1 MKRVAAIDI
10 LRALAI
16 IGMVIS
22 GQMLWDAELPRAMF
36 HAQLPPPTFAFN
48 PEVPGITWVDL
59 VFPFFLFSMGAAMPL
74 ALRRREARGAKW
86 MEVTKGAL
94 HRFLWLGSF
103 AIILGNTRM
112 GLLSGVAPWVAAL
125 MTLVVWG
132 LFFMMFVRIPGWEER
147 KNARLNWLGFGALI
161 LLTALYKPLFGI
173 GVSLHQSDI
182 IILIL
187 ASMALFG
194 TLIWWLTRNSLPMR
208 LVVIAAIALLK
219 LASAVEGSWCEWLW
233 QQTPAVWLF
242 RFDFLKYLGL
252 VLGGTIAGD
261 AIEQALRGG
270 LLAKG
275 GAEDGAACRRDR
287 RLTILLVVLSLAII
301 GLQLWGLFVREV
313 GLTALLSVVLCVAA
327 AGVVR
332 SLKTEEQ
339 SLLKSLVTIG
349 SLLLLIGL
357 IAEPLEGGIK
367 KDHATISYLFVTGGM
382 ATFVLIA
389 ALALELRLAIR
400 FKALEACGANPM
412 FAYTAS
418 GYLITPIATL
428 TGLSLGIEWFAS
440 LGPWFAFGRGVL
452 FALMVIAVTY
462 PLTRKNYYW
471 KS

>member
-1 MKRVAAIDI
+1 MKRISAIDF

-22 GQMLWDAELPRAMF
+22 GQMLWHKELPAFMF

-74 ALRRREARGAKW
+74 ALRRREEKGAGW
-86 MEVTKGAL
+86 WEVTKSAL
-94 HRFLWLGSF
+94 HRFLWLASF

-112 GLLSGVAPWVAAL
+112 GVLTTLAPWAAAL

-132 LFFMMFVRIPGWEER
+132 LFFAMFVRVPNWEAKR
-147 KNARLNWLGFGALI
+147 NSILNWAGFAALI
-161 LLTALYKPLFGI
+161 ALTLLYKPLFGV

-194 TLIWWLTRNSLPMR
+194 TILWWVTRNSLAMR
-208 LVVIAAIALLK
+208 IVVIGAVALLK
-219 LASAVEGSWCEWLW
+219 LASSIEGSWCQWLW

-242 RFDFLKYLGL
+242 RFEFLKYLCL
-252 VLGGTIAGD
+252 VLSGTIAGD
-261 AIEQALRGG
+261 VIQRALKSGQISP
-270 LLAKG
+270 ATSS
-275 GAEDGAACRRDR
+275 DR
-287 RLTILLVVLSLAII
+287 RSSVLTIGLAVLMLGLI
-301 GLQLWGLFVREV
+301 GTQLWGLFVREV
-313 GLTALLSVVLCVAA
+313 GQTVLLSAVICAA
-327 AGVVR
+327 AYMLLR
-332 SLKTEEQ
+332 ALQTPEKP
-339 SLLKSLVTIG
+339 LLKSLMAITTV
-349 SLLLLIGL
+349 LLFIGL
-357 IAEPLEGGIK
+357 LAEPLEGGIK
-367 KDHATISYLFVTGGM
+367 KDHATISYFFVTGGM
-382 ATFVLIA
+382 ACAVLIF
-389 ALALELRLAIR
+389 ALALELRFGVR

-418 GYLITPIATL
+418 GYLITPVAVLTTL
-428 TGLSLGIEWFAS
+428 STAIEWFAG
-440 LGPWFAFGRGVL
+440 LGPWYAFGRGVL
-452 FALMVIAVTY
+452 FAVLVIAVTY